1 MVVGLYFYQIKN
13 CLSSKKEI
21 IANNNSVNIYD
32 FVLKDATNLVFLI
45 SFYFD
50 QQIIFYDKDTIFLKP
65 RLRNKTSVRKSKSNA
80 RFSLFIIHYI
90 TQRFS

>member
-1 MVVGLYFYQIKN
+1 MNFQSFMRKVFLIVKEDGKRVDGLYFYQIKN
-13 CLSSKKEI
+13 CLSSKKES

-65 RLRNKTSVRKSKSNA
+65 RLRKT
-80 RFSLFIIHYI
+80 
-90 TQRFS
+90 